1 MKRILIDTDIGVD
14 DALAVIFALKS
25 PELHVEAITT
35 VSGNVHV
42 EQCTRNLRITLG
54 CMDLREL
61 PLISQGEGA
70 PLTLPLV
77 TSAHVHG
84 SDGLGGISESSSP
97 DGTRLYPELECPV
110 SPISAVD
117 TITGLVSRFP
127 DELILVP
134 IGPLT
139 NIAKAML
146 NSPTAMRRVREIVL
160 MGGVFE
166 IYGNV
171 TTQAEFNIYA
181 DPQAAQVVF
190 NFGVPVTMTPLD
202 VTHDVVLT
210 RDRLDAEANQRNT
223 RLIQFLR
230 DSTQAC
236 MVYHQEREGVKG
248 LYLHDPLAIGY
259 LLQPDFFDVVD
270 AYVQVETQGDLT
282 RGRTVGNLRAKR
294 ADSAPN
300 ARVCVGVDAER
311 FLKFFFDRVL
321 DCRTYAVEHPVGAI
335 K

>member
-25 PELHVEAITT
+25 PELQVEAITT

-54 CMDLREL
+54 CMNLQEF
-61 PLISQGEGA
+61 PLISQGEEA
-70 PLTLPLV
+70 PLTVPLV

-84 SDGLGGISESSSP
+84 SDGLGGITEALSLG
-97 DGTRLYPELECPV
+97 GTRLYPEFECPM
-110 SPISAVD
+110 STISAVD
-117 TITGLVSRFP
+117 TITDLANRYP

-134 IGPLT
+134 VGPLT

-146 NSPTAMRRVREIVL
+146 KSPTVMRRIREIVL

-166 IYGNV
+166 LYGNV

-190 NFGVPVTMTPLD
+190 NFGVPVTVTPLD
-202 VTHDVVLT
+202 VTHKVVLT
-210 RDRLDAEANQRNT
+210 RDRLNEEANQRET
-223 RLIQFLR
+223 QLIRFLR

-236 MVYHQEREGVKG
+236 MVYHQENEGVNG

-259 LLQPDFFDVVD
+259 LLRPDLFDVVET
-270 AYVQVETQGDLT
+270 YVQVETQGNLT
-282 RGRTVGNLRAKR
+282 QGRTIGDLCTKR
-294 ADSAPN
+294 AGCTPN
-300 ARVCVGVDAER
+300 ARVCVGVDADR
-311 FLKFFFDRVL
+311 FLRFFFDRVL
-321 DCRTYAVEHPVGAI
+321 DSN
-335 K
+335 

>member
-14 DALAVIFALKS
+14 DALAVLFALKS

-42 EQCTRNLRITLG
+42 AQCTRNLRITLG
-54 CMDLREL
+54 CIDLQEL
-61 PLISQGEGA
+61 PLISQGEEA
-70 PLTLPLV
+70 PLTVPLV

-84 SDGLGGISESSSP
+84 SDGLGGTSESLAP
-97 DGTRLYPELECPV
+97 DGTRLYPEVECPL

-117 TITGLVSRFP
+117 TITDLVNRYP

-134 IGPLT
+134 VGPLT

-146 NSPTAMRRVREIVL
+146 NSPKVMRRVREIVL
-160 MGGVFE
+160 MGGVFD

-181 DPQAAQVVF
+181 DPQAAQVVL

-202 VTHDVVLT
+202 VTHQVVLS
-210 RDRLDAEANQRNT
+210 RDRLCAEVGTGNT

-236 MVYHQEREGVKG
+236 MAYHQEDEGFNG

-259 LLQPDFFDVVD
+259 LLRPDLFDVVD
-270 AYVQVETQGDLT
+270 SYVQVETLSDLT

-294 ADSAPN
+294 AGCAPN

-311 FLKFFFDRVL
+311 FLRFFFDRILGVNYTPR
-321 DCRTYAVEHPVGAI
+321 C
-335 K
+335 

>member
-1 MKRILIDTDIGVD
+1 MTRILIDTDIGVD

-25 PELHVEAITT
+25 PELKVEAITT

-42 EQCTRNLRITLG
+42 EQCTRNLLITLG
-54 CMDLREL
+54 RLNLQKL
-61 PLISQGEGA
+61 PLISQGEAA

-84 SDGLGGISESSSP
+84 LDGLGDISERLNP
-97 DGTRLYPELECPV
+97 DGTRLYPELALPP
-110 SPISAVD
+110 SPIPAVG
-117 TITGLVSRFP
+117 TIVDLVSRYP
-127 DELILVP
+127 DELILVAV
-134 IGPLT
+134 GPLT

-146 NSPTAMRRVREIVL
+146 GNPTVMRKTREIVL

-190 NFGVPVTMTPLD
+190 DFGVPITMTPLD
-202 VTHDVVLT
+202 VTHQVILT
-210 RDRLDAEANQRNT
+210 RDRLMAEVEERSAPLSR
-223 RLIQFLR
+223 FLR

-236 MVYHQEREGVKG
+236 MGFHQRHEGFNG
-248 LYLHDPLAIGY
+248 LYMHDPLAIGY
-259 LLQPDFFDVVD
+259 LLQPNLFDVVD
-270 AYVQVETQGDLT
+270 ARVHVETLGDLT
-282 RGRTVGNLRAKR
+282 RGRTIGDLRPKR
-294 ADSAPN
+294 TSRTPN

-311 FLKFFFDRVL
+311 FLGFFFERVVG
-321 DCRTYAVEHPVGAI
+321 CRTYEKEEGTI
-335 K
+335 

>member
-1 MKRILIDTDIGVD
+1 MKRILFDTDIGVD

-25 PELHVEAITT
+25 PELKVEAITT

-42 EQCTRNLRITLG
+42 EQCTRNLLITLG

-70 PLTLPLV
+70 PLTMPLV
-77 TSAHVHG
+77 TAALVHG
-84 SDGLGGISESSSP
+84 SDGLGGISESS
-97 DGTRLYPELECPV
+97 DGSRLYPEVECPL

-117 TITGLVSRFP
+117 TITDLVNQYP

-134 IGPLT
+134 VGPLT

-146 NSPTAMRRVREIVL
+146 DSPTVMRRVREIVL

-181 DPQAAQVVF
+181 DPLAAQVVF
-190 NFGVPVTMTPLD
+190 NFGVPITMTPLD

-210 RDRLDAEANQRNT
+210 RDRLEAETNQKDT

-236 MVYHQEREGVKG
+236 MAFHQEREGFNG
-248 LYLHDPLAIGY
+248 LYMHDPLAIGY
-259 LLQPDFFDVVD
+259 LVQPDLFDVVD
-270 AYVQVETQGDLT
+270 AYVQVETQGNLT
-282 RGRTVGNLRAKR
+282 RGRTVGNLRTKLAGC
-294 ADSAPN
+294 APN

-311 FLKFFFDRVL
+311 FLGFFFDRVL
-321 DCRTYAVEHPVGAI
+321 GGN
-335 K
+335 

>member
-14 DALAVIFALKS
+14 DALAVLFALKS
-25 PELHVEAITT
+25 PELQVEAITT

-54 CMDLREL
+54 CMNLEEL
-61 PLISQGEGA
+61 PLISQGEEA
-70 PLTLPLV
+70 PLTMPLV

-84 SDGLGGISESSSP
+84 SDGLGGISGNLAP
-97 DGTRLYPELECPV
+97 DGTRLYPEFECPL

-117 TITGLVSRFP
+117 TITDLVNRYP

-134 IGPLT
+134 VGPLT

-146 NSPTAMRRVREIVL
+146 NSPAVMRRVREIVL

-190 NFGVPVTMTPLD
+190 NFGVPVTMMPLD
-202 VTHDVVLT
+202 VTHQVVLT
-210 RDRLDAEANQRNT
+210 RERLEAEANRRNT

-236 MVYHQEREGVKG
+236 MVYHQEREGVNG
-248 LYLHDPLAIGY
+248 LYMHDPLAIGY

-270 AYVQVETQGDLT
+270 AYVQVETQGNLT
-282 RGRTVGNLRAKR
+282 RGRTVGNLRAQR
-294 ADSAPN
+294 ASRAPN
-300 ARVCVGVDAER
+300 ARVGVGVDAER
-311 FLKFFFDRVL
+311 FLRFFLERIL
-321 DCRTYAVEHPVGAI
+321 GGN
-335 K
+335 